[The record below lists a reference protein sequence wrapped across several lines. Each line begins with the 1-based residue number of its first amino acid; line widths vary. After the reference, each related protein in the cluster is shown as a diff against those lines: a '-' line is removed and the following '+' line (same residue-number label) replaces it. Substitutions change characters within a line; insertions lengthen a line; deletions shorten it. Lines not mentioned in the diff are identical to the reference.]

1 MTCGKWSH
9 NYVGGV
15 CLNGCG
21 IPQQV
26 IRTQK
31 IEHIVVKKPQKNQNY
46 AQQVVE
52 PHLSKLNWQNETL
65 EKDTRA
71 FWMAVYKLNK
81 QRPTLLRE
89 TIEWAANNRL
99 HPMQFVKAVNTIC
112 RGTSG
117 TKDSGQGRLA
127 SQEGSTLQKS
137 AHFAEEIKTQPR

>member
-26 IRTQK
+26 IKTK
-31 IEHIVVKKPQKNQNY
+31 TIEHIVVKKPQKNQNY

-71 FWMAVYKLNK
+71 FWMSVYKLNK
-81 QRPTLLRE
+81 QRPTMLRE
-89 TIEWAANNRL
+89 TIEWAGKNRL

-112 RGTSG
+112 KGT
-117 TKDSGQGRLA
+117 GQQQGQSVNQGA
-127 SQEGSTLQKS
+127 STLQKS
-137 AHFAEEIKTQPR
+137 VHFAEGTKTPQR